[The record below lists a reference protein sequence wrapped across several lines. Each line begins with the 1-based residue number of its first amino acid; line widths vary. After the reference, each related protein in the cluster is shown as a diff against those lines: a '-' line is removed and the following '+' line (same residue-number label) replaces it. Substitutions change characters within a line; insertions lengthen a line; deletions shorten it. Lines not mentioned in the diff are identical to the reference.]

1 MVISNSNNERF
12 LVDNGLSGA
21 DWRSVVRHFCWHD
34 TLYIDGV
41 NTGCTVDELDHSYGS
56 KRDVLR
62 RARLCY
68 ALQKAIS
75 PNDASSCLGIGN
87 EYAYRVVGQVGEI
100 LKRISLGR
108 PFEEEASL
116 WHVDANKRLVVP
128 KGNATLRRLAA
139 LGVVSFVPEG
149 TFFGNSPKEYANY
162 WVEVNTPGC
171 WKLAGLIVAKPLQSV
186 LSNKEVSIW

>member
-1 MVISNSNNERF
+1 MIISNNNGARY

-21 DWRSVVRHFCWHD
+21 NWRAVVRHFHWSD

-41 NTGCTVDELDHSYGS
+41 NTGCTADKLDRSYGS
-56 KRDVLR
+56 KRDILR

-75 PNDASSCLGIGN
+75 PDDASSCLGIGN
-87 EYAYRVVGQVGEI
+87 EYAYRIVRQVGEI

-108 PFEEEASL
+108 PFESETSL

-128 KGNATLRRLAA
+128 KNDATLRRLAT

-162 WVEVNTPGC
+162 WVEVDNPGC
-171 WKLAGLIVAKPLQSV
+171 WKLAGLEVAKPLQSAPR
-186 LSNKEVSIW
+186 